1 MDQIAVDPMLFGA
14 LVALVTIAAAA
25 LGYFL
30 GRRQPREEDLARIAE
45 LEGRLERAQAS
56 AETTRDDIDEHF
68 ETSAAL
74 FGKLAQDYRDLFEHW
89 ADSAT
94 RLGVSET
101 RAGAIIDQARSRLL
115 EDDRT
120 VEVAADAEAEPG
132 DTGPRPETRHPPTT
146 PPRTRSTRRRQRTTM
161 RPRWTRQRMAP
172 ERRPRRTIRRPRTTK
187 HRSAAPR
194 RPDARQPFPRA
205 LIDLKATPP
214 APA

>member
-1 MDQIAVDPMLFGA
+1 MLFGA

-132 DTGPRPETRHPPTT
+132 DTAPSATGDAASADDATTDAVDPEAAADDDAPAMDETADAAGAEAAEDD
-146 PPRTRSTRRRQRTTM
+146 Q
-161 RPRWTRQRMAP
+161 AP
-172 ERRPRRTIRRPRTTK
+172 EDDEAPK
-187 HRSAAPR
+187 RSAE
-194 RPDARQPFPRA
+194 RP
-205 LIDLKATPP
+205 
-214 APA
+214 